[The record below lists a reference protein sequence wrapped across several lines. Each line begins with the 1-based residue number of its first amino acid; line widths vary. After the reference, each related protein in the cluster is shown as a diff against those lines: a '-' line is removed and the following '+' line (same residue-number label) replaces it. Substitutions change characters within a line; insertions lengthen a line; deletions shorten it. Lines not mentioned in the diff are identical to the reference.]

1 MSQTKSDSTQHWS
14 SETITYWSS
23 NSYLEKLTCHYIAVD
38 SCQMKNMGCCMS
50 VDGFYCCGPRGQLR
64 ADLDLI
70 KDTIVSSIVRANYVS
85 LFLFILSIILLSVV
99 VCCII
104 DATHFRWSR
113 KQEIQSAVKRKSK
126 NRLATEVYGKGIAV
140 DGQTRLQE
148 DKNSS
153 DLNCSGCSAT
163 TQGEMS
169 AASWWQHNSNSV
181 QALQTTA
188 QVHSVPPDLLVSNAS
203 RENMTA
209 VLPLIGPKNYMQ
221 YPVLYERKH
230 SLPTSSRNIYYT
242 PISVQRNNSFTT
254 ISKDKPANVSH
265 FKDNNPSTSHFE
277 SLVEEVPAR
286 KKRLP
291 SKSSIDDNNST
302 ATTTISTFSRKQ
314 LYSYEDL
321 ETLV

>member
-1 MSQTKSDSTQHWS
+1 M
-14 SETITYWSS
+14 
-23 NSYLEKLTCHYIAVD
+23 
-38 SCQMKNMGCCMS
+38 
-50 VDGFYCCGPRGQLR
+50 
-64 ADLDLI
+64 
-70 KDTIVSSIVRANYVS
+70 
-85 LFLFILSIILLSVV
+85 SVV

-113 KQEIQSAVKRKSK
+113 KQEIQSAVERKSK
-126 NRLATEVYGKGIAV
+126 NRLATDVLGKGVAV
-140 DGQTRLQE
+140 DGQTHLQE

-153 DLNCSGCSAT
+153 VLNCSGCSAT

-169 AASWWQHNSNSV
+169 AASWWQHDSNSI

-209 VLPLIGPKNYMQ
+209 VLPLIRPNKYMQ

-242 PISVQRNNSFTT
+242 PISVHRNNSFT
-254 ISKDKPANVSH
+254 ISKDTPANVSH
-265 FKDNNPSTSHFE
+265 FRDNNPSTSHFG
-277 SLVEEVPAR
+277 SLVEEVCTR
-286 KKRLP
+286 KKGLR
-291 SKSSIDDNNST
+291 SKSGVDDNTS
-302 ATTTISTFSRKQ
+302 TTTNSTFSRKQ
-314 LYSYEDL
+314 LYSYGDL